1 MRVAEGPQ
9 LWPRPR
15 ASRCDTA
22 RVARFFH
29 GMLGRGVLLAPS
41 QFESNFLS
49 IAHSDADIDETCD
62 AAGAALAMAWS

>member
-1 MRVAEGPQ
+1 
-9 LWPRPR
+9 
-15 ASRCDTA
+15 
-22 RVARFFH
+22 
-29 GMLGRGVLLAPS
+29 MLGRGVLLAPS